1 MTSGASSD
9 DPEGSEHGERTPDK
23 PERQRP
29 LLINLQGISMP
40 KVDFKIPS
48 IMESSAFVKVA
59 ASAAN
64 LSSFSLLPKSTLNRL
79 AGLSEI
85 AAQQSKLI
93 DSLKPFLDAQN
104 GWRTQLDQIN
114 SDLFKSHTATQTQFA
129 NLGAN
134 LTKTFDFG
142 VSDSMSMLAKQFA
155 AQQAS
160 WLETLGP
167 TLERL
172 RKSFYPPNLRGI
184 EDLVFEDVEKVVMA
198 DGIALYG
205 VPRSSIAEALIR
217 AESDAKRREILG
229 RRWNAISA
237 DCRNAV
243 ESLRSEAVAAYA
255 SFAVAALNALD
266 NSHTEAA
273 QALTGSLIDSLL
285 TSYFGKDRTN
295 YTPDR
300 KGKRTHRRLR
310 RVHSPPVHRVRPHV
324 AGLSAVP
331 CDGRRPDTEHFQPQ
345 CYCPHGQRQTVQS
358 AQRSSSST
366 LRNKPPLLF
375 R

>member
-1 MTSGASSD
+1 
-9 DPEGSEHGERTPDK
+9 
-23 PERQRP
+23 
-29 LLINLQGISMP
+29 MP

-48 IMESSAFVKVA
+48 IMESSAFAKVA

-300 KGKRTHRRLR
+300 KGKRTTDAYDEFTVHQFIAFAPMWRAYQQYHVTDGDQIPNTFSRNATAHTVSARQFNRRN
-310 RVHSPPVHRVRPHV
+310 
-324 AGLSAVP
+324 AV
-331 CDGRRPDTEHFQPQ
+331 Q
-345 CYCPHGQRQTVQS
+345 
-358 AQRSSSST
+358 A
-366 LRNKPPLLF
+366 LLF
-375 R
+375 ATSLLYFFDEQVSRRADP